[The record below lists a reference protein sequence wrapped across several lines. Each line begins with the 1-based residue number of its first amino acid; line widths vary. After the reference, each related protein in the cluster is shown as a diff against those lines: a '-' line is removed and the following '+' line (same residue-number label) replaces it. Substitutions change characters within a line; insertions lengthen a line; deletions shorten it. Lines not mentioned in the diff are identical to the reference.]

1 MKNTD
6 QYLLN
11 TPHALTEQI
20 DYASDLMNCSKKD
33 FIIQSIDRNLKYFH
47 AEEKPRYEQ
56 TQQMRHDE
64 DAPLEFFSTNYS

>member
-20 DYASDLMNCSKKD
+20 DYASYLMNCSKKD
-33 FIIQSIDRNLKYFH
+33 FIIQSLDRNLRYFH
-47 AEEKPRYEQ
+47 SHEKPQYEQ
-56 TQQMRHDE
+56 TQQMRHDK
-64 DAPLEFFSTNYS
+64 DAPLNFFSTNYS